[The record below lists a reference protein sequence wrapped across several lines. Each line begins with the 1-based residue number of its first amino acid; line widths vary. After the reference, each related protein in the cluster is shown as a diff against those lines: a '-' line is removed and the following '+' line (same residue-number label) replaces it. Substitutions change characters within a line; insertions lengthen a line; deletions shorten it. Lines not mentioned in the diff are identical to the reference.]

1 MSKVIII
8 NYQFIN
14 PSEWIT
20 HEWIQFFKITHSKV
34 NLHFNFDPYLD
45 SHEAFDSEG
54 QSNVAIEPSIDRG
67 SEGCGGRKV
76 GRFQKDSTACSSH
89 SKQGGS
95 SFEMLKRQLVKRLMS
110 KLSQSM

>member
-1 MSKVIII
+1 MNGYRSSGSH
-8 NYQFIN
+8 N
-14 PSEWIT
+14 
-20 HEWIQFFKITHSKV
+20 SKV

-54 QSNVAIEPSIDRG
+54 QSNVAIEPSIHRG
-67 SEGCGGRKV
+67 PEGCGGRKN

-95 SFEMLKRQLVKRLMS
+95 SFEMLKRQLVKRLTS